1 MSINKNKTV
10 LVAMSGGVD
19 SSVAAYLLK
28 EEGYSLIGVTMK
40 TWGYDDIPQK
50 DSGCCSLE
58 TIYNARNVAESLG
71 FHHYTLDFTE
81 KFNEIVISNFID
93 EYMKGHTPN
102 PCVLCN
108 KAIKWGALLEKAESL
123 GADYIATGHYAKVKF
138 DDINNRFYIS
148 TSEDASK
155 DQSYALWRVSQNAL
169 SKTLLPI
176 GGYKKTQI
184 RGIAKKLG
192 LKSADTPDSQEICF
206 VPDDNYRELLKIRI
220 PDIES
225 KYDGGDIIY
234 NDKVVGKHKGY
245 PYYTIG
251 QRRGLQVAIG
261 KPIYVSKID
270 AENNVIYVD
279 DEDGLYETEFY
290 VNDINLM
297 MYDKLPGQMKANVKI
312 RYKDKGDSA
321 TIEQVEPDKIKVV
334 FDKPKK
340 SITPGQSAVFYD
352 GDDVIGGGIIL

>member
-1 MSINKNKTV
+1 
-10 LVAMSGGVD
+10 
-19 SSVAAYLLK
+19 
-28 EEGYSLIGVTMK
+28 
-40 TWGYDDIPQK
+40 
-50 DSGCCSLE
+50 
-58 TIYNARNVAESLG
+58 
-71 FHHYTLDFTE
+71 
-81 KFNEIVISNFID
+81 
-93 EYMKGHTPN
+93 
-102 PCVLCN
+102 
-108 KAIKWGALLEKAESL
+108 
-123 GADYIATGHYAKVKF
+123 
-138 DDINNRFYIS
+138 
-148 TSEDASK
+148 
-155 DQSYALWRVSQNAL
+155 LWRVSQNAL

-184 RGIAKKLG
+184 REIAKKLG

-225 KYDGGDIIY
+225 KFDGGDIIY
-234 NDKVVGKHKGY
+234 KDKVVGKHKGY

-261 KPIYVSKID
+261 KPIYVTKID

-279 DEDGLYETEFY
+279 DEEGLYETEFF

-297 MYDKLPGQMKANVKI
+297 MYDKLPGKLKANVKI

-321 TIEQVEPDKIKVV
+321 VIEQVEPDKIKVV

-340 SITPGQSAVFYD
+340 SITPGQSAVFYE
-352 GDDVIGGGIIL
+352 GDDVIGGGIIQL

>member
-1 MSINKNKTV
+1 
-10 LVAMSGGVD
+10 MSGGVD

-28 EEGYSLIGVTMK
+28 EEGYNLIGVTMK

-71 FHHYTLDFTE
+71 FHHYTMDFTE
-81 KFNEIVISNFID
+81 KFNEVVINNFID
-93 EYMKGHTPN
+93 EYMKGRTPN

-123 GADYIATGHYAKVKF
+123 GADYIATGHYAKIKYN
-138 DDINNRFYIS
+138 DSNKRFFIS
-148 TSEDASK
+148 ASEDNAK
-155 DQSYALWRVSQNAL
+155 DQSYALWRISQYAL
-169 SKTLLPI
+169 SKTLFPI
-176 GGYKKTQI
+176 GAHKKTQI
-184 RGIAKKLG
+184 RETAKKLG

-234 NDKVVGKHKGY
+234 NDKIVGKHKGY

-261 KPIYVSKID
+261 KPIYVKKID
-270 AENNVIYVD
+270 AEKNVIYVD
-279 DEDGLYETEFY
+279 DEEGLYETEFF

-297 MYDKLPGQMKANVKI
+297 MYDKLPNQKSANVKI

-321 TIEQVEPDKIKVV
+321 TIEQVEEDKIKVV

-352 GDDVIGGGIIL
+352 SDDVIGGGIIQL